1 MRARLHP
8 RYTFQTVKKRTAP
21 AFESALA
28 ELEQL
33 VVRMERGEMPLEE
46 ALATFQRGLALAKDC
61 QVALQQAE
69 QQIRMLSPQANPD
82 EAGDVELEEE
92 QETDLDDEP

>member
-1 MRARLHP
+1 M
-8 RYTFQTVKKRTAP
+8 KKRTAP

-69 QQIRMLSPQANPD
+69 QQIRMLSPDAGQAALEDSEDD
-82 EAGDVELEEE
+82 EQ
-92 QETDLDDEP
+92 QESDLDDEREF

>member
-1 MRARLHP
+1 M
-8 RYTFQTVKKRTAP
+8 KKRTAP

-33 VVRMERGEMPLEE
+33 VVKMERGEMPLEE

-69 QQIRMLSPQANPD
+69 QQIRMLSPEPPGDAVAPGD
-82 EAGDVELEEE
+82 EEDE
-92 QETDLDDEP
+92 QESDLDDEPEF

>member
-1 MRARLHP
+1 M
-8 RYTFQTVKKRTAP
+8 KKRTAP

-69 QQIRMLSPQANPD
+69 QQIRMLSPDATQAAPD
-82 EAGDVELEEE
+82 DSDDDE
-92 QETDLDDEP
+92 QQESDLDDEREL

>member
-1 MRARLHP
+1 M
-8 RYTFQTVKKRTAP
+8 KKRTAP
-21 AFESALA
+21 VFESALA

-46 ALATFQRGLALAKDC
+46 ALATFQRGLTLAKDC

-69 QQIRMLSPQANPD
+69 QKIRMLSPGAESAETADGEPQD
-82 EAGDVELEEE
+82 E
-92 QETDLDDEP
+92 QEPDLDDEPHL